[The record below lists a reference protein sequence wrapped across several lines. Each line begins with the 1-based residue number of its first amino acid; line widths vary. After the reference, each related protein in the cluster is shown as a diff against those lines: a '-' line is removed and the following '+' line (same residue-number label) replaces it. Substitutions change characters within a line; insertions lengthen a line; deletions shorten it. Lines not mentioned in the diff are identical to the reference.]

1 MLLSSCVKDFP
12 NDNGNDGFRGF
23 HGFFFP
29 IRKSKIKINWNKMN
43 EMVETSSA
51 FEQLSQRLSQ

>member
-1 MLLSSCVKDFP
+1 MITETTDLADFT
-12 NDNGNDGFRGF
+12 D
-23 HGFFFP
+23 FFFP
-29 IRKSKIKINWNKMN
+29 IRKNKIKIKWNKMN